1 MRKRSKLLWRLYPT
15 YLFITVVSVAA
26 MAWFAYRALTQLSE
40 ERTLADLGIQARLLE
55 KLVAGRFSSEHA
67 TELDGLLKEFGPLTQ
82 TRATFVLPTGAVIA
96 DSIEDPRRMD
106 NHAVRPE
113 IRTALK
119 GRTGTATRYSFS
131 LNQTMA
137 FVAVPLNKDTHVIGV
152 IRVAMPVTAMAE
164 IIRPIIRELVGAGIL
179 ILLLG
184 AAVSLYVSYRISR
197 TVGSIRTG
205 AARFAE
211 GDLDYRLRLPKSEEF
226 AALAESMNEMASQ
239 LHARL
244 STITQQ
250 RNELEAVLSGMV
262 EAVLV
267 LDKNEHILRI
277 NRAAEKLLRIDETKV
292 RNRAIQEAVRN
303 TDLHRF
309 VTRTLAGEGPVE
321 GDIVIIGDPDKFL
334 QAHGAVLRNE
344 RGESTAA
351 LVVLNDVSR
360 LKALENIRRDFVANV
375 SHELKT
381 PITSIKG
388 FLETLREGAVKD
400 PENAERFLGII
411 IKHTDRLSAIIED
424 LLSLS
429 RIERDE
435 EKGGIALEQGSIA
448 AVFDAVGR
456 ICEERAQ
463 LKEISLR
470 FDLDGDV
477 TWRMNPALL
486 EQALANL
493 VDNAIKYSDP
503 GSGVRIA
510 AEREPDGIVI
520 SVEDHGCGIPRDQ
533 LGRIFER
540 FYRVDKARSRKEG
553 GTGLGLSITKHI
565 VNAHG
570 GTINVVSSPGKGSIF
585 SIHLPLAE

>member
-1 MRKRSKLLWRLYPT
+1 MAKRSKLLWRLYPT

-26 MAWFAYRALTQLSE
+26 MAWFAYRALTQLTE
-40 ERTLADLGIQARLLE
+40 ERTFADLQTQAILFE
-55 KLVAGRFSSEHA
+55 KLVEGKFSSENA
-67 TELDGLLKEFGPLTQ
+67 AELDALLKGIRLHDMA
-82 TRATFVLPTGAVIA
+82 RATLVLPTGAVLA
-96 DSIEDPRRMD
+96 DSVGEPRKMD
-106 NHAVRPE
+106 DHDSRPE
-113 IRTALK
+113 TRTALK
-119 GRTGTATRYSFS
+119 GRTGVATRYSFTA
-131 LNQTMA
+131 NQTMA
-137 FVAVPLNKDTHVIGV
+137 YVARPLMKDGHVIGV
-152 IRVAMPVTAMAE
+152 IRVAMPVTAVRNV
-164 IIRPIIRELVGAGIL
+164 ISPIFRELAGAGVL

-184 AAVSLYVSYRISR
+184 AGVSLYVSYRISR
-197 TVGSIRTG
+197 TVGRFRSG
-205 AARFAE
+205 AARFAQ
-211 GDLDYRLRLPKSEEF
+211 GDLGYRLEIGNSEEF
-226 AALAESMNEMASQ
+226 AALAESMNEMAGQ

-267 LDKNEHILRI
+267 LDKHERILRV
-277 NRAAEKLLRIDETKV
+277 NGAAERLLRIDGVKV
-292 RNRAIQEAVRN
+292 RDRSIQEAVRN

-309 VTRTLAGEGPVE
+309 VTTTLASEAPVE

-334 QAHGAVLRNE
+334 QAHGAVLRDEQDNT
-344 RGESTAA
+344 TAA

-400 PENAERFLGII
+400 PENADRFLDII

-435 EKGGIALEQGSIA
+435 ERGGIHLEEGSMEEVFE
-448 AVFDAVGR
+448 AVSRACG
-456 ICEERAQ
+456 ERAE
-463 LKEISLR
+463 LKGISLR
-470 FDLDGDV
+470 FELEEDIV
-477 TWRMNPALL
+477 WRMNPALL
-486 EQALANL
+486 EQAVANL
-493 VDNAIKYSDP
+493 VDNAVKYSES
-503 GSGVRIA
+503 GSSVRIA
-510 AEREPDGIVI
+510 ATRDTEGILI
-520 SVEDHGCGIPRDQ
+520 SVEDHGCGISRDQ
-533 LGRIFER
+533 IGRIFER

-570 GTINVVSSPGKGSIF
+570 GNISVVSSPGKGSTF
-585 SIHLPLAE
+585 SIHLPNSA